1 MKWFDRHRNERGAIA
16 VMMAVVICFVLIP
29 LAAFTVDL
37 GTQRIARKDMQ
48 AVADTVALDMARE
61 LSNAPSTGITDAT
74 LTADAKTS
82 AKQDRGAV
90 GLALDADGDPKVTA
104 RQGYVDPSKFKADQS
119 LGCGVSSDEEIDNGY
134 FSTNVSDEHKA
145 DAVLVTVSGSVN
157 FMIHGGSGTVCRS
170 AVATAKL
177 DACMQMDSYAAA
189 LHSGNSAVLGVLNK
203 ILGTTID
210 TTALGSS
217 GILTTDLD
225 ALSFLNILKTQLGVG
240 TFSDVLAANVS
251 AAQILAAEVAALNAQ
266 GATAAAQVLQQQIAA
281 HLPPGTQI
289 NVGDLLGVSQGG
301 DDGGLSSTLNPLD
314 LAAAAVQL
322 ANGTSAVSVGL
333 SSSNLTGL
341 SATVNIGTH
350 PTRVCLGD
358 GKKSTGQSS
367 IEATADINAPGSLT
381 AAIGN
386 LVNGLTGL
394 LSGVLNLLGGLLGGD
409 TYDIPTVTLGTID
422 AKVSLASVSGEVTG
436 VNCDGGVPQS
446 IAVRESASL
455 APATISIP
463 IIVKETRHYG
473 GVLGIGR
480 KQETVTSTLTI
491 VLSTDSPD
499 DKSVAATLEVP
510 DDYGKA
516 VPGPDSDL
524 SVDSLSETT
533 HFDTDGSFSN
543 GWPLFNKLLSSV
555 DSVLQLVENNLLSPL
570 ESTVLTPL
578 LNTLTSTL
586 KSTLGLTAAGSTFT
600 PLPTPSC
607 DTPNLVG

>member
-1 MKWFDRHRNERGAIA
+1 MKWFSRHRNEQGAIA
-16 VMMAVVICFVLIP
+16 VMMALVICFVLIP

-37 GTQRIARKDMQ
+37 GTQRVARKDMQ

-61 LSNAPSTGITDAT
+61 LSDSKSGISDAD
-74 LTADAKTS
+74 LTSDAKTS
-82 AKQDRGAV
+82 AKQTKGAV
-90 GLALDADGDPKVTA
+90 GLKLDAEGDPYVTA

-119 LGCGVSSDEEIDNGY
+119 LGCGIPSDDAIDNGY
-134 FSTNVSDEHKA
+134 FTTNVPDDAKA
-145 DAVLVTVSGSVN
+145 NAVLVTVSGSVN
-157 FMIHGGSGTVCRS
+157 YMIHGGSGGVCRS

-177 DACMQMDSYAAA
+177 SACMQMDSYAAA

-225 ALSFLNILKTQLGVG
+225 VLSFLNILKTNLGVG
-240 TFSDVLAANVS
+240 GFSDVLAANVS

-266 GATAAAQVLQQQIAA
+266 GATAAAQILQQQIAA

-289 NVGDLLGVSQGG
+289 NVGDLLGLSQGG
-301 DDGGLSSTLNPLD
+301 DAGGLSTALNPFD

-322 ANGTSAVSVGL
+322 ANGSSAVSVGV

-350 PTRVCLGD
+350 PTTVCLGE
-358 GKKSTGQSS
+358 GKKSAGQSS
-367 IEATADINAPGSLT
+367 ITATADINAPGSLT
-381 AAIGN
+381 SAVLN

-394 LSGVLNLLGGLLGGD
+394 LSGVLNLLGSLLGGD
-409 TYDIPTVTLGTID
+409 TYDVPTVTLGKIQ
-422 AKVSLASVSGEVTG
+422 ASVSLASVSGEITG
-436 VNCDGGVPQS
+436 VNCDGGTPTGL
-446 IAVRESASL
+446 AVKEGASL
-455 APATISIP
+455 APATVTVP

-473 GVLGIGR
+473 GLLGVGR
-480 KQETVTSTLTI
+480 KSETVTSTLT
-491 VLSTDSPD
+491 VTLSTDPAD
-499 DKSVAATLEVP
+499 DKSVDATLKVP

-524 SVDSLSETT
+524 SVENLSVES
-533 HFDTDGSFSN
+533 HLYTDGSFSN
-543 GWPLFNKLLSSV
+543 GWALFNKLLSSV
-555 DSVLQLVENNLLSPL
+555 DSVLQVVQNNLLSTL
-570 ESTVLTPL
+570 ESVVLTPL
-578 LNTLTSTL
+578 LNALTTTL
-586 KSTLGLTAAGSTFT
+586 KSTIGLTAAGSTFT

-607 DTPNLVG
+607 STPNLVG